1 MAEAKEGQRRAA
13 VRASPV
19 VERAIFTDRELR
31 LIENC
36 KDYAGSDPAGLPAH
50 NLLLIVDKLDNL
62 VGQLIKGRG
71 EAELIEIIHRLG

>member
-1 MAEAKEGQRRAA
+1 MGEKSGKRMAA
-13 VRASPV
+13 VRALPIEAQTV
-19 VERAIFTDRELR
+19 FTERDLR

-36 KDYAGSDPAGLPAH
+36 KGYAGSDPAGLPAH